1 MNYWDVCPDTRPSRP
16 LDRPGR
22 LAWLAL
28 EGYPQ
33 LAADTILD
41 KDNHGRLGSVVGNAF
56 RQLNLVF
63 MNGASQRKSCYEAMT
78 EVALNLVGMERREA
92 GFSDE
97 ETARTLDEVVQGLA
111 WWESVERKKGEPAVA
126 RAVIENHLMKMKKVL
141 MGRGMVSKMAEEIEK
156 ELNQERLV
164 ESFVSASKRALEGNV
179 YYQMVDSRM
188 SKFGNDSATG
198 LRWARHL
205 GAVQVS
211 SNPVSAERAFEEMPE
226 LYQVF
231 KGVVDAH
238 PEWVKDADGFGDE
251 ITMFGTITSLLPN
264 LLDFRPIAILSGFQ
278 DGIVSLQLNP
288 YKADSFEGSIG
299 DALKIYTILQE
310 VLEVYDSHLMGD
322 KDFPGRGRPNLVFKV
337 AAGDKVAVEITETL
351 DRMGIGTNNT
361 VTATVAQE
369 LRLTMA
375 AVKGLS
381 EALKS
386 GIPITQ
392 VYMTNME
399 GRLEDHI
406 REAKAE
412 EMLQEALGKTPYQEA
427 AVKAMAEKL
436 GVLESVEKAGTTEA
450 KIAVLCKRK
459 ALPSLTEQWFVDAVK
474 MDAESLRRL
483 ESDIRMVGI
492 LVTRRVFEIAFT
504 PKAISKWVQF
514 IEMEYGLTRD
524 QAMDVM
530 RKVDLL
536 PASLRRAEDTYL
548 VQGGKNSSNL
558 TITAFPDQQLKVLM
572 RSKEQG
578 FKLSD
583 FENTLGSKPDPE
595 LLGRL
600 MKIGDFVKAYELT
613 PELADELGI
622 IGLDAPK
629 EDGGVAPVDWPSFPV
644 CVKTLHEF
652 KGAYSKFK
660 DELVPFVK
668 GMGAQAPMIR
678 R

>member
-1 MNYWDVCPDTRPSRP
+1 MNYWDVCPRTLPSRP

-22 LAWLAL
+22 LVWLAT

-41 KDNHGRLGSVVGNAF
+41 KDNQGRLGSVVGNAF

-63 MNGASQRKSCYEAMT
+63 MSTPSLRKNCYDVMT
-78 EVALNLVGMERREA
+78 EVALNLVGMERKEA

-97 ETARTLDEVVQGLA
+97 ETAGALDEVVRGLA
-111 WWESVERKKGEPAVA
+111 WWESVERKDGDPAVA
-126 RAVIENHLMKMKKVL
+126 KAVVENHLARMKNVL
-141 MGRGMVSKMAEEIEK
+141 MGRGMVSKMAGEIEK
-156 ELNQERLV
+156 ELDRERLV
-164 ESFVSASKRALEGNV
+164 ESFVSASKEAIEGNI
-179 YYQMVDSRM
+179 YYQMVERRM

-231 KGVVDAH
+231 KGVVEAH

-288 YKADSFEGSIG
+288 YKADSFDGSVG

-322 KDFPGRGRPNLVFKV
+322 KDFEGRGRPNLVFKV
-337 AAGDKVAVEITETL
+337 AAGDKVAMEITETL

-361 VTATVAQE
+361 VTGSVGQE
-369 LRLTMA
+369 LWLTMA
-375 AVKGLS
+375 AVRGLS
-381 EALKS
+381 EALKT

-399 GRLEDHI
+399 GRLEDHV
-406 REAKAE
+406 RESKAE
-412 EMLQEALGKTPYQEA
+412 ELLRDALGKAPDVDA
-427 AVKAMAEKL
+427 AIGAIAGKL
-436 GVLESVEKAGTTEA
+436 GVVEAVGKAGAVEE
-450 KIAVLCKRK
+450 KVAVLCKRK
-459 ALPSLTEQWFVDAVK
+459 SLPALTEQWFVEAVK
-474 MDAESLRRL
+474 LDVDSLKRL
-483 ESDIRMVGI
+483 ENDIRMVGI
-492 LVTRRVFEIAFT
+492 LITRRVFEVAFT

-514 IEMEYGLTRD
+514 IEMEYGLAPG
-524 QAMDVM
+524 QATDVM

-548 VQGGKNSSNL
+548 VQGGRNSSNL
-558 TITAFPDQQLKVLM
+558 TITAFPDQQLKVLL
-572 RSKEQG
+572 RSREEG
-578 FKLSD
+578 FRLSD
-583 FENTLGSKPDPE
+583 FENTLGSRPDPE

-600 MKIGDFVKAYELT
+600 MKMEDFRKAYELT
-613 PELADELGI
+613 PELAEELGR
-622 IGLDAPK
+622 IGLEAP
-629 EDGGVAPVDWPSFPV
+629 EEEGGVAPEDWPSFPV

-652 KGAYSKFK
+652 KGAYSKFR

-668 GMGAQAPMIR
+668 GVGAQAPMIR